1 MRPTQPQALASRW
14 SWTTHSW
21 LTAGMTVTAL
31 VAVGGCRQSV
41 QDSPAPTRTEQPV
54 RNVTVTKPERKSV
67 RREVAQ
73 PGLIQAFERTPIVS
87 RIPGYVLKWN
97 VDIGDPIHKDQV
109 LAELWVPE
117 MMSELDLKT
126 ELVKQA
132 QKALAMT
139 KAQVVTARAQ
149 VHEAEAGLGRA
160 EANLNYWK
168 SQSDRFTSLV
178 KESVLDKQTQE
189 ETLNQFRSATAAVT
203 EAKAKID
210 SARAGQQEKERSQD
224 KAEIDIL
231 AADADRRR
239 QADLVSYARLTS
251 PYEGVVTQRNIN
263 TKQFVQ
269 PATTTQGD
277 VLYIIERID
286 IVRILIQVPETD
298 ADWVHIGTPIT
309 FRVQAL
315 QGQEFTGKVTRTA
328 WSLNQVSRTLLT
340 EVDLPNPEL
349 PKQGRRLR
357 PGMYVHATIF
367 AEWPDLLTLPD
378 SAVITEGDVNIGY
391 KTFCYL
397 VENGHVKRTQIE
409 TGVRNTQLVEVLR
422 KRSANTKSGETPR
435 WEAFAGT
442 EEVAQGDLS
451 GLQDG
456 QAVEVKA
463 KTD

>member
-1 MRPTQPQALASRW
+1 MRIEQPRALASLR
-14 SWTTHSW
+14 SWTARSW
-21 LTAGMTVTAL
+21 LVAGVAAAAL
-31 VAVGGCRQSV
+31 AAAGGCRQSA
-41 QDSPAPTRTEQPV
+41 QESPAPGKTEQAV
-54 RNVTVTKPERKSV
+54 RRVTVTRPERKSI

-117 MMSELDLKT
+117 MISELDLKT

-139 KAQVVTARAQ
+139 KAQVATASAQ

-160 EANLNYWK
+160 EANLKYWK

-203 EAKAKID
+203 EARAKID
-210 SARAGQQEKERSQD
+210 SAKAGQQEKERSQD

-231 AADADRRR
+231 AAEADRRR

-251 PYEGVVTQRNIN
+251 PYEGMVTQRNIN

-277 VLYIIERID
+277 VLYVIERTD

-298 ADWVHIGTPIT
+298 ADWVHIGTPVT

-349 PKQGRRLR
+349 AKQGRRLR

-367 AEWPDLLTLPD
+367 AEWPNLLTLPAA
-378 SAVITEGDVNIGY
+378 AVITEGDVNIGY

-397 VENGHVKRTQIE
+397 VENGHVRRAQIE
-409 TGVRNTQLVEVLR
+409 TGVRNAQLVEVLR
-422 KRSANTKSGETPR
+422 KRTTDIERGATPR
-435 WEAFAGT
+435 WEAFSGA
-442 EEVAQGDLS
+442 EEVAQGELS
-451 GLQDG
+451 GLRDG
-456 QAVEVKA
+456 EAIEVKA
-463 KTD
+463 TGK